1 MTLSVPEVYEAILGG
16 VPASMVAPHLIQL
29 PPGERQN
36 LLCTVCSMHSEIA
49 RNCIATANEVQNLLT
64 AECPYY
70 VDGVATCLLED
81 QVV

>member
-16 VPASMVAPHLIQL
+16 VPASIVAPHLVKL
-29 PPGERQN
+29 PPGERHN
-36 LLCTVCSMHSEIA
+36 LLCAVCSMHSEIA
-49 RNCIATANEVQNLLT
+49 RNCIATAKEVRNLLT

-70 VDGVATCLLED
+70 VDGVATCLLEE